1 MFFVLLSSPFS
12 GGRKPGERLNINHA
26 RPPKEQVHI
35 FARPNKSPSS
45 ACSIWPF
52 YQQKQDG
59 IVVCVCWFSMILPNC
74 LLFLVDEEKKRLV
87 KSENDSFGKWSW
99 LNGPSIHGA
108 QQKSRRCFPKE
119 ATILS
124 KRIDGAQQK
133 NRRFFLKEATMLRGS
148 SQYTL
153 RYHLIALC
161 KEPQ

>member
-1 MFFVLLSSPFS
+1 MSRLLVRQKMTDVLCSTFFSLLWRAQARGEAQYQSCPSSNRAS
-12 GGRKPGERLNINHA
+12 TYLS
-26 RPPKEQVHI
+26 
-35 FARPNKSPSS
+35 RPNKPPGS

-59 IVVCVCWFSMILPNC
+59 IVACVCWFCMIMPSC

-119 ATILS
+119 ATM
-124 KRIDGAQQK
+124 
-133 NRRFFLKEATMLRGS
+133 LKGS

-161 KEPQ
+161 KEPHKTASL

>member
-1 MFFVLLSSPFS
+1 MFFVLLSSPFF

-26 RPPKEQVHI
+26 RPPIEQVHI
-35 FARPNKSPSS
+35 FARPNKPPGS

-59 IVVCVCWFSMILPNC
+59 IVACVCWFSMIMPSC

-87 KSENDSFGKWSW
+87 KSENDSFGKWMLIEWPKYSW
-99 LNGPSIHGA
+99 CSA
-108 QQKSRRCFPKE
+108 KE
-119 ATILS
+119 SSVLS
-124 KRIDGAQQK
+124 KRSDDSKQK

-153 RYHLIALC
+153 RYHLIALS